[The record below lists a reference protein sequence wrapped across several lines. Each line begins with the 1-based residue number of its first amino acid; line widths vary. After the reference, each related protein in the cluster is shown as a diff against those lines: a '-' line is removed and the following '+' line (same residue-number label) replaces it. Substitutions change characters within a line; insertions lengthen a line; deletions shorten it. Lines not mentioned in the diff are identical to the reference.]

1 MTTGAP
7 APHPGDRSPAT
18 YAAAGVDVAA
28 GARAVDRIRAAVA
41 STRRPE
47 VVGDLGG
54 FGGLFSLPAG
64 YRTPLLVSST
74 DGVGTKVLVAQALG
88 RHHTVGIDL
97 VAMSV
102 DDVAAQG
109 AQPLFFL
116 DYLLFER
123 LDEDLAEQLVA
134 GIATGC
140 REAGCALI
148 GGEMA
153 EHPGHLPPGSYDLAG
168 FCVGIVERDR
178 VVTGAGIRAG
188 DAVLGMASSGLHSNG
203 YSLARRVLLGAGGA
217 ARLGEHLPELGRT
230 LGEELLEPTTIYA
243 PAVTDL
249 LADVEVRGLVHVT
262 GGGIPENLGRILPAG
277 LGAEVDPATWHR
289 PPIFDL
295 IAAEG
300 PVEGAEMYRTFNMGL
315 GMLAV
320 VAPDQAGRAIK
331 VLAAAGRQAAEVGR
345 IAAGEGVAIV

>member
-1 MTTGAP
+1 MAAP
-7 APHPGDRSPAT
+7 SGDRPPLT
-18 YAAAGVDVAA
+18 YAGAGVDVAA
-28 GARAVDRIRAAVA
+28 GGRAVDRIRAAVN

-54 FGGLFSLPAG
+54 FGGLFAVPGGFQS
-64 YRTPLLVSST
+64 PLLVSST
-74 DGVGTKVLVAQALG
+74 DGVGTKVLVAQAMG
-88 RHHTVGIDL
+88 RHDTIGIDL

-123 LDEDLAEQLVA
+123 LSEDLAEQLVG
-134 GIATGC
+134 GIAAGC

-168 FCVGIVERDR
+168 FCVGIVERDK
-178 VVTGAGIRAG
+178 VITGASIAEG
-188 DAVLGMASSGLHSNG
+188 DAVIGMVSSGLHSNG
-203 YSLARRVLLGAGGA
+203 YSLARRVLLADGPG
-217 ARLGEHLPELGRT
+217 RLMAEVPSLGRT
-230 LGEELLEPTTIYA
+230 LGDELLEPTRIYA
-243 PAVTDL
+243 AP
-249 LADVEVRGLVHVT
+249 LARLQAEVEVKGLVHVT
-262 GGGIPENLGRILPAG
+262 GGGIPENLERILPEG
-277 LGAEVDPATWHR
+277 LGAKVDPATWPR
-289 PPIFDL
+289 PPVFDL

-300 PVEGAEMYRTFNMGL
+300 PVEEGEMYRTFNMGL

-320 VAPDQAGRAIK
+320 VPPDQANLA
-331 VLAAAGRQAAEVGR
+331 VATLAAEGCPASHVGT
-345 IAAGEGVAIV
+345 IVGGTGVHISG

>member
-7 APHPGDRSPAT
+7 APGDRRPAT

-41 STRRPE
+41 STRTPG

-54 FGGLFSLPAG
+54 FGGLFSVPG
-64 YRTPLLVSST
+64 GFRTPVLVSST
-74 DGVGTKVLVAQALG
+74 DGVGTKVLVAQAMG
-88 RHHTVGIDL
+88 RHDTVGIDL

-109 AQPLFFL
+109 GQPLFFL
-116 DYLLFER
+116 DYLLFDR
-123 LDEDLAEQLVA
+123 LDEDLAGQLVA
-134 GIATGC
+134 GIAAGC

-153 EHPGHLPPGSYDLAG
+153 EHPGHLPAGSYDLAG

-178 VVTGAGIRAG
+178 VVTGAGIREG
-188 DAVLGMASSGLHSNG
+188 DAVIGMGSSGLHSNG
-203 YSLARRVLLGAGGA
+203 YSLARRVLLADGPG
-217 ARLGEHLPELGRT
+217 RLMSVVPSLGRP
-230 LGEELLEPTTIYA
+230 LGDELLEPTTIYA
-243 PAVTDL
+243 PAVARL
-249 LADVEVRGLVHVT
+249 LAEVAVEVRGLVHVT

-277 LGAEVDPATWHR
+277 LGAWVDPAMWPR

-300 PVEGAEMYRTFNMGL
+300 PVEEAEMYRTFNMGL

-320 VAPDQAGRAIK
+320 VPADQAGAALR
-331 VLAAAGRQAAEVGR
+331 LLEAAGRPAWEVGR
-345 IAAGEGVAIV
+345 IVPGAGVQIRG